1 MNCIYSLSALVN
13 EMIDINK
20 DISGKQNFKL
30 KTMNKKND
38 VLFMEQRKVLKS
50 LNKLKYT
57 YLLVDVLKGLGVAAN
72 LDNIDLL

>member
-30 KTMNKKND
+30 KSMNKKMM
-38 VLFMEQRKVLKS
+38 FYS
-50 LNKLKYT
+50 WNKEKC
-57 YLLVDVLKGLGVAAN
+57 
-72 LDNIDLL
+72 

>member
-1 MNCIYSLSALVN
+1 MNCICSLSALVN

-38 VLFMEQRKVLKS
+38 VLFIEQRQVLKS
-50 LNKLKYT
+50 LKKLKYT
-57 YLLVDVLKGLGVAAN
+57 HLLVDVLRGLGW
-72 LDNIDLL
+72 LPF